1 MEDMNVQATRQFLD
15 DKNYKDV
22 VISALDLLEIKDLDE
37 IADYI
42 VELIDFKKELE

>member
-1 MEDMNVQATRQFLD
+1 ME
-15 DKNYKDV
+15 DKNYKDA